1 MRNAYFSMFLAL
13 ILCCAVNGQTGD
25 RHARPDYGLLL
36 HPGEAG
42 HNEEEVVAL
51 TEKAKNARINTI
63 ILLVKDPAGLYY
75 SSKLF
80 PNAVA
85 PGYKNFDLL
94 SAVIIAAHKRGMRV
108 EAWLA
113 DFVEG
118 KNSWAYTNHP
128 EWAELNA
135 DGETTL
141 SEIGADGRSYQDV
154 WMCPAR
160 RPGYV
165 DQYLLPIVREIVRNY
180 PVDGIRH
187 GFARYPGDINPDGY
201 CFCDYCLKHVFA
213 HSHLVYDSEP
223 HIVPLVRFLPRID
236 ADLAREYT
244 PKPPHWDEWTRRE
257 KATFFLHGRY
267 EYDSSPDMS
276 YFFYTYRTD
285 VVKDFMH
292 EAHEIV
298 KDIRPEVAISAAVFK
313 NPLAGGRF
321 LGQKWSDWTDF
332 VDEFMPMT
340 FRNQFN
346 GSWSSFLQEFGE
358 YTRYQKRWVANRKL
372 NQSIFIPALYQE
384 MIDSIH
390 HMASASEQW
399 LALGGAGGTQRSEIL
414 RWSQVTLAQL
424 PEGPRKSE
432 LKAAVQNL
440 PKEID
445 SETDRAKISGFR
457 HVNEKLLSNPPE
469 GFFPPSRLLEAIH
482 VARENSADGIILYGV
497 STVEDAGLWETVRE
511 GYNDDNRGRLATGSA
526 PNR

>member
-1 MRNAYFSMFLAL
+1 MRNACFSTFLAL
-13 ILCCAVNGQTGD
+13 ILRCAVNAQTAD
-25 RHARPDYGLLL
+25 RPARPDYGLLL

-42 HNEEEVVAL
+42 HNEAEVVAL
-51 TEKAKNARINTI
+51 MEKAKNARINTI

-75 SSKLF
+75 ASKLF
-80 PNAVA
+80 PNAVVPA
-85 PGYKNFDLL
+85 YKNFDLL

-135 DGETTL
+135 DAQTTL
-141 SEIGADGRSYQDV
+141 SEIGADGKSYQDV

-165 DQYLLPIVREIVRNY
+165 DQYLLPIVGEIVRNY
-180 PVDGIRH
+180 PIDGIQH
-187 GFARYPGDINPDGY
+187 GFARYPGDLNPDGY
-201 CFCDYCLKHVFA
+201 CFCDYCLKDVFV

-223 HIVPLVRFLPRID
+223 NIAPLVRVFPRID

-257 KATFFLHGRY
+257 KAIFFLHGRY

-292 EAHEIV
+292 EAQEIV
-298 KDIRPEVAISAAVFK
+298 KGIRPEVTISAAVFK
-313 NPLAGGRF
+313 NPLTGGRF
-321 LGQKWSDWTDF
+321 LGQRWSEWTYF
-332 VDEFMPMT
+332 VDEFTPMT

-346 GSWSSFLQEFGE
+346 GSWNTFLQEFGE
-358 YTRYQKRWVANRKL
+358 YTRYQKRWDANRKL
-372 NQSIFIPALYQE
+372 NQSIYIPALYKE
-384 MIDSIH
+384 MIDPIH
-390 HMASASEQW
+390 RMSSASDQW
-399 LALGGAGGTQRSEIL
+399 LALGSGGGAQRSEIL
-414 RWSQVTLAQL
+414 RSSQVTLAQL
-424 PEGPRKSE
+424 PEGNRKSE
-432 LKAAVQNL
+432 LKTAILNV
-440 PKEID
+440 PKEIN
-445 SETDRAKISGFR
+445 SETDRAKLSELR
-457 HVNEKLLSNPPE
+457 HVNERLLSNPPI
-469 GFFPPSRLLEAIH
+469 GFFPPRRLLEAIQ
-482 VARENSADGIILYGV
+482 VARENGADGIILYGA
-497 STVEDAGLWETVRE
+497 STVEGGGLWETVRE
-511 GYNDDNRGRLATGSA
+511 GSNDGNPARPVTVSA